1 MLKIRLYLIVAVCA
15 ALVGCSSEKPVD
27 TQGSGKADEVK
38 PALRT
43 SAFGKEETKDL
54 STTPPIGEGDK
65 GESKPAKAIT
75 IPASLKTQAFDY
87 FGINEYSKYNY
98 EVASSDGTKNELSR
112 ELKMLSANDNE
123 IVVEESASSIGG
135 VQKFEHVLKKDG
147 LYSRQVRADGTKG
160 ELQLALPSELVAGKK
175 WQTKTS
181 VEVGGKSI
189 QMVSSST
196 IVGFEKVKVNGKTYD
211 ALKLREDATLSGSS
225 PEKWKTTTWLAK
237 GVGLVK
243 MEIDRTP
250 KGQPSVKSTM
260 TLK

>member
-15 ALVGCSSEKPVD
+15 ALVGCSSDKPAD
-27 TQGSGKADEVK
+27 NQGSGKTDPKQASNDVG
-38 PALRT
+38 A
-43 SAFGKEETKDL
+43 GKEEKPDL
-54 STTPPIGEGDK
+54 STAAPVDQGDK
-65 GESKPAKAIT
+65 GESKPSKEIA
-75 IPASLKTQAFDY
+75 IPASLKSQAFDY
-87 FGINEYSKYNY
+87 FGINQYSKFNY
-98 EVASSDGTKNELSR
+98 EVASSDGSSNELTR
-112 ELKMLSANDNE
+112 ELKLLSANDKE
-123 IVVEESASSIGG
+123 LVVEESASSIGG

-160 ELQLALPSELVAGKK
+160 QLQLALPSELVAGKK
-175 WQTKTS
+175 WQTKTT
-181 VEVGGKSI
+181 VEVVGKSI
-189 QMVSSST
+189 EMNSSST
-196 IVGFEKVKVNGKTYD
+196 IVGFEKIKVGDKTYD
-211 ALKLREDATLSGSS
+211 ALKLREDATLGGSS

>member
-1 MLKIRLYLIVAVCA
+1 MLKIRLYLIIAVCA
-15 ALVGCSSEKPVD
+15 ALVGCSSDKPAD
-27 TQGSGKADEVK
+27 KPDSGKSDTKQASNDVV
-38 PALRT
+38 A
-43 SAFGKEETKDL
+43 GKEEKPDL
-54 STTPPIGEGDK
+54 STTPPVDQGDK
-65 GESKPAKAIT
+65 GESKPSKKIT
-75 IPASLKTQAFDY
+75 IPDSLKTQAFEY
-87 FGINEYSKYNY
+87 FGVKEYSKFDY

-112 ELKMLSANDNE
+112 ELKMLSADDKE

-135 VQKFEHVLKKDG
+135 VQKFEHVVKKDG

-160 ELQLALPSELVAGKK
+160 QLQLALPSDLVAGKK

-181 VEVGGKSI
+181 VEVAGKTI
-189 QMVSSST
+189 VMNSSST
-196 IVGFEKVKVNGKTYD
+196 IVGFEKITVGGKTYD